1 MMITVR
7 PRPVIGFAIA
17 LLIITSFY
25 LLHPN
30 RNALH
35 VPSSFSAPFSAFS
48 GAPAAAAA
56 AASSKS
62 NVPEKPYGREYKGHS
77 TPQDINRVA
86 NGTLGFSKVFVVGL
100 PERTDKRDA
109 MTLTSALTGFDVEW
123 VDGVRGEEVPDK
135 AVPFGVDRKL
145 LMETNLGSWRGHM
158 NAIRRVV
165 DENLDS
171 ALIMEDD
178 MDWDVRLKPQLELVA
193 AGARAVLSNL
203 PDVYFPTGRPSSS
216 SSSSPAGEPR
226 NPYGDDWDVLWLGH
240 CGEPFPEDLPENKDL
255 PGDDPGRAAMA
266 RKYTILNDA
275 TVPPLDR
282 VTGIVDF
289 RAHPERTRWVHVTAA
304 PICTFAYAVSQRGA
318 RKILYDLSVD
328 RLSGP
333 FDNALAWL
341 CRRAVGGWSRLAG
354 LAAEGDPLD
363 REGVLG
369 DRGLDAKCLSVTPPV
384 FFHHKSKGNI
394 RGDSDIQRVGADGE
408 EEPPVI
414 REKGS
419 TENIVWSSRLNILNM
434 IRGTAM
440 EAQW

>member
-1 MMITVR
+1 MITVR
-7 PRPVIGFAIA
+7 PRPVIGLVIA
-17 LLIITSFY
+17 LLVLTTFY

-30 RNALH
+30 RDALR

-48 GAPAAAAA
+48 GSPA
-56 AASSKS
+56 AASSSKS
-62 NVPEKPYGREYKGHS
+62 IAPEKPYGREYKGHS
-77 TPQDINRVA
+77 TPPDINRVT
-86 NGTLGFSKVFVVGL
+86 NSTLGFGKVFVVGL
-100 PERTDKRDA
+100 PERSDKRDA
-109 MTLTSALTGFDVEW
+109 ITLASTLTGFDVEW
-123 VDGVRGEEVPDK
+123 IDGVRGEDIPNK
-135 AVPFGVDRKL
+135 AVPFGVDRAL

-165 DENLDS
+165 DEDLDS

-193 AGARAVLSNL
+193 AGARAVISNL
-203 PDVYFPTGRPSSS
+203 PDVYFPTGRPSY
-216 SSSSPAGEPR
+216 SSSSPAGEPG

-255 PGDDPGRAAMA
+255 PADDPGRAAMA

-289 RAHPERTRWVHVTAA
+289 KAHPERTRWVHVTAA

-341 CRRAVGGWSRLAG
+341 CRRAVGGWSRLAA
-354 LAAEGDPLD
+354 LAAQGDPMD
-363 REGVLG
+363 REGTLG

-384 FFHHKSKGNI
+384 FFHHKAKGNI
-394 RGDSDIQRVGADGE
+394 HGDSDIQSVGGGEGGE
-408 EEPPVI
+408 EEEGPPVI

-419 TENIVWSSRLNILNM
+419 TENIVWSARLNLLNM
-434 IRGTAM
+434 IHGTAM